1 MSMSMSMYPISK
13 HTYTC
18 KMVDILYRT
27 CVKKFIYTQSEFLLT
42 RDEVHLVNLQVLEVL
57 DLCLFQTAAVGLYRV
72 MESHTFF

>member
-1 MSMSMSMYPISK
+1 MLGF
-13 HTYTC
+13 
-18 KMVDILYRT
+18 DILYHIGSRNL
-27 CVKKFIYTQSEFLLT
+27 IYTQSEFLFT